1 MFVLFVCVLVN
12 PFALGVGHSVCK
24 RVGMYAHRVLV
35 IVDSVQKTCTL
46 IYIFFLFL
54 KIFFFFLFLSHFF
67 IFFFCSMFSA
77 LMSIQTATIISF
89 SEGNYF
95 IG

>member
-1 MFVLFVCVLVN
+1 MFVLFVCVLIN

-35 IVDSVQKTCTL
+35 IVDSIQKTCTL
-46 IYIFFLFL
+46 IFLFL
-54 KIFFFFLFLSHFF
+54 KIFNIFFHFF
-67 IFFFCSMFSA
+67 IFFFCSVFSA